1 MNFED
6 KFIYHVDRENG
17 VLSWQVREM
26 LTVEDALKAGEL
38 IKLNLATLDQ
48 AKLLVDNRFMQKNG
62 RPLVFTPEVNTIWEG
77 VQGEV
82 LPKVTKCAVL
92 CSGAIMKM
100 QMDRIARASG
110 MIEVLKSFW
119 NDDNDTMKKEAYQF
133 LGIASNELV
142 DAHAMSVPS

>member
-48 AKLLVDNRFMQKNG
+48 AKLLVDNRFMHKNG

-82 LPKVTKCAVL
+82 LPKVTKCSVL

-142 DAHAMSVPS
+142 DAHSMSVPS